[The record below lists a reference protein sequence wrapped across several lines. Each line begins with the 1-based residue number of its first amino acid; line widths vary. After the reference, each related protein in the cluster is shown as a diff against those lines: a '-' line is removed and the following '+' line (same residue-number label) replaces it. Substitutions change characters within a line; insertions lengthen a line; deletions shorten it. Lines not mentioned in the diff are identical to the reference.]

1 MGTYVILF
9 YGVFIGLIIL
19 NYFIAKKLNT
29 NHRIKYPNHQDYKW
43 GYFMGVGSIIFSTL
57 YVLVYTFIDIISETI
72 TIVDFIIYI
81 GLILISVV
89 IGYFTCKKSKQA
101 IIWVT
106 VFSLNPVIW
115 IINFFYIKK
124 RKDEFL

>member
-29 NHRIKYPNHQDYKW
+29 NHRIKYPNHKDYKW